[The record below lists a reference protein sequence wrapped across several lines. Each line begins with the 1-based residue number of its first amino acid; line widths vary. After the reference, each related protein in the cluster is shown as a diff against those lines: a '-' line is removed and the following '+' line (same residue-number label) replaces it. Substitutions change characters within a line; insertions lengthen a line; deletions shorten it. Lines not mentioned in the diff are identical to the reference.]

1 MSATRACLVP
11 DVRATSFVSRP
22 VPMPLRA
29 RRYAV
34 PGVPATARRLA
45 GITAIIGLCL
55 GPSQGFAQQPAAISP
70 ASANLAVLQPG
81 DEVRLKIWREP
92 DLSGDYGVDETGA
105 ATFPKI
111 GPIVVTELSTDSLKA
126 LLVSSY
132 AVYLRNPSVEV
143 TFLRRVNVL
152 GEVKNPGLYQ
162 VDPTMKV
169 ADVLAMAGGVNSDG
183 NPNRIE
189 LIREGRRLSVR
200 LSQQSLLA
208 GSPIR
213 SGDQLRVPQRSWMS
227 RNTAVLAAGISAT
240 AFVFAALIRP

>member
-1 MSATRACLVP
+1 M
-11 DVRATSFVSRP
+11 
-22 VPMPLRA
+22 
-29 RRYAV
+29 
-34 PGVPATARRLA
+34 
-45 GITAIIGLCL
+45 
-55 GPSQGFAQQPAAISP
+55 
-70 ASANLAVLQPG
+70 
-81 DEVRLKIWREP
+81 
-92 DLSGDYGVDETGA
+92 DETGA